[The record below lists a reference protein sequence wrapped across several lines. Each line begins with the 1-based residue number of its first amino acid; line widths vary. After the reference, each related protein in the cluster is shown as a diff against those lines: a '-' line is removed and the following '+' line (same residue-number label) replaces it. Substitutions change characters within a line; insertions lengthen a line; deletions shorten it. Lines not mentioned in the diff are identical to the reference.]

1 MTLMR
6 PLAFAS
12 ALVMGFAA
20 TLAFADDM
28 PAPGY
33 QPDAASMEGGLWMV
47 SDHAEKNLQ
56 TSPLLVKDVALN
68 AYVRGVVCK
77 LAADR
82 CGSIRLYIM
91 EVPHFNAYMMPN
103 GAMVVWTGLLLRVQ
117 NEAQLAYILGH
128 ELTHYEHRHTL
139 EAFHRAESTSTVMAF
154 FGSL

>member
-1 MTLMR
+1 MR
-6 PLAFAS
+6 LTHPLAVAVGLVVGLTATFA
-12 ALVMGFAA
+12 
-20 TLAFADDM
+20 LAEDM

-56 TSPLLVKDVALN
+56 ISPLLVKDTALN

-103 GAMVVWTGLLLRVQ
+103 GAMVVWTGLSLLRV
-117 NEAQLAYILGH
+117 
-128 ELTHYEHRHTL
+128 
-139 EAFHRAESTSTVMAF
+139 AERSTARLHS
-154 FGSL
+154 GP